1 MLYTIKKN
9 DVRHNIIPDLVAF
22 KRDYAQEVTDY
33 MEIFWMNDFVIL
45 MNIQVQKML
54 PPFL

>member
-9 DVRHNIIPDLVAF
+9 DVRHNIIPDLAAF

-33 MEIFWMNDFVIL
+33 MEIFWMDDF
-45 MNIQVQKML
+45 
-54 PPFL
+54 

>member
-22 KRDYAQEVTDY
+22 KRDYAQEVTEF
-33 MEIFWMNDFVIL
+33 MEIFWIDDF
-45 MNIQVQKML
+45 
-54 PPFL
+54 

>member
-9 DVRHNIIPDLVAF
+9 DVRHNIIPDLAVF
-22 KRDYAQEVTDY
+22 KRDYAQEVTEF
-33 MEIFWMNDFVIL
+33 MEIFWIDDFLIL
-45 MNIQVQKML
+45 INIHVQIML